1 MNDRADK
8 KVRRPASHEP
18 DAGRVEPLGEAV
30 RRRRRELGLRQAE
43 LADLAGCSQRFVH
56 TVEHGK
62 PSLQLDKI
70 LDLLD
75 VLGLGLLVVPG
86 RGRIA
91 EASERP
97 RARDESE

>member
-1 MNDRADK
+1 MNDRADEK
-8 KVRRPASHEP
+8 ARRSSSHEA
-18 DAGRVEPLGEAV
+18 DAGRVQPLGDAV

-62 PSLQLDKI
+62 PSLQLDKV

-91 EASERP
+91 EASEPP